1 MNRVRGLPPMR
12 SLSLAGFCALMVCA
26 CAREPEVK
34 DLAESG
40 WTLEIGPSTR
50 DAASVDRI
58 PDLAAAGWTI
68 TPVSLSEVEQGFDPA
83 DKEWLVFKS
92 KLEPGDRVVRLVAP
106 GSHWANSAGWD
117 GYAIVRGDRIVAE
130 LAVLLS

>member
-1 MNRVRGLPPMR
+1 MKGLQPTR
-12 SLSLAGFCALMVCA
+12 SLSLASVCVLAICA

-40 WTLEIGPSTR
+40 WTLEVESPAPT
-50 DAASVDRI
+50 AASLDSI

-68 TPVSLSEVEQGFDPA
+68 TPTSLAEIEKEFDPA
-83 DKEWLVFKS
+83 DREWILFKS
-92 KLEPGDRVVRLVAP
+92 RYESGDRVVRLLAP

-117 GYAIVRGDRIVAE
+117 GYAIVRGNRVVAE
-130 LAVLLS
+130 LVVLLT